1 MQLVMKDYN
10 LEHFSQK
17 DIYSWEEVIHILEG
31 MENEIYSLQEEHNS
45 FKQQIEDN
53 YKPILAAEQYGI
65 SDRDFI

>member
-17 DIYSWEEVIHILEG
+17 DIYSWEEIIQILED
-31 MENEIYSLQEEHNS
+31 MESEICSMQDEYNSLKE
-45 FKQQIEDN
+45 QIEDN
-53 YKPILAAEQYGI
+53 YKSIPVAEQYGI

>member
-17 DIYSWEEVIHILEG
+17 DIYSWEEIIQILEG
-31 MENEIYSLQEEHNS
+31 MESEIYSIQEEYKS
-45 FKQQIEDN
+45 FKEQIEDN
-53 YKPILAAEQYGI
+53 YKSIPVAEQYGI

>member
-17 DIYSWEEVIHILEG
+17 DIYSWEEIINILEG
-31 MENEIYSLQEEHNS
+31 MESEIYSIQEEYKS
-45 FKQQIEDN
+45 FKEQIEDN
-53 YKPILAAEQYGI
+53 YKPIPVAEQYGI

>member
-17 DIYSWEEVIHILEG
+17 DIYSWEEIINILED
-31 MENEIYSLQEEHNS
+31 MESEIYSIQEEYKS
-45 FKQQIEDN
+45 FKEQIEDN
-53 YKPILAAEQYGI
+53 YKPIPVAEQYGI